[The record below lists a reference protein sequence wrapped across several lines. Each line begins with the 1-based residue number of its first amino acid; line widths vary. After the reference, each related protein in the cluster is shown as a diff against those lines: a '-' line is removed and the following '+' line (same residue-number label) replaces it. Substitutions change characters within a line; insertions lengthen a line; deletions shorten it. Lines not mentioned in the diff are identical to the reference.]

1 MQLIS
6 KLNEEIR
13 SLFCAIYIFDKY
25 AWVTSWKDKKDIAIP
40 NGFQKILNKSR
51 RNPNKVSLDKGSEFC
66 NRSIKSCLKDNG
78 IETYSIHF
86 AGKSVI
92 AKKFIRTLRNK
103 IYKSMTPILKYV
115 YIDKLDDIVHK
126 YNNIYITQLT

>member
-6 KLNEEIR
+6 KFIR
-13 SLFCAIYIFDKY
+13 FLFCAIYIFDKY
-25 AWVTSWKDKKDIAIP
+25 AWVTSWKDEKDIAIP
-40 NGFQKILNKSR
+40 NDFQKILNKSR
-51 RNPNKVSLDKGSEFC
+51 RKPNKVSLDKGSEFC
-66 NRSIKSCLKDNG
+66 NRSIKSCLKDND

-92 AKKFIRTLRNK
+92 AKKIIRTLRNK

-115 YIDKLDDIVHK
+115 YIDKLDDIVQK

>member
-66 NRSIKSCLKDNG
+66 NRSIKSCLKDNV

>member
-6 KLNEEIR
+6 KFIR
-13 SLFCAIYIFDKY
+13 FLFCAIYIFDKY
-25 AWVTSWKDKKDIAIP
+25 AWVTSWKDEKDIAIP

-51 RNPNKVSLDKGSEFC
+51 RKPNKVSLDKGSEFC
-66 NRSIKSCLKDNG
+66 NRSIKSCLKDND

-92 AKKFIRTLRNK
+92 AKKIIRTLRNK

-115 YIDKLDDIVHK
+115 YIDKLDDIVQK